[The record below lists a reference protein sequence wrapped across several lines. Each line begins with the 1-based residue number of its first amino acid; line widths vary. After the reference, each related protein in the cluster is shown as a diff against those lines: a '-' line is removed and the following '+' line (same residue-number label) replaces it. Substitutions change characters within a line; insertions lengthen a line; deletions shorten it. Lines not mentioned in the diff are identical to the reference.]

1 MNHLVVFIRY
11 SVYILILFALFILLY
26 IVLRRVYQ
34 QVKDK
39 RFNLRYVQ
47 IEEGLLNALSTPG
60 PESAVRLAEEYK
72 RFPDVLTKLLLDYA
86 KLLSGPER
94 EQLKI
99 IFRIALEKKSLR
111 DLRSRRT
118 IRRLRATRLLGFFI
132 DPLKMGSMLK
142 LLEDK
147 PIVRLA
153 AVQAISRLPTPETLG
168 LVFQAFESDLCPNIH
183 SYINII
189 LSLGAKA
196 EVNIHEALKKPISQE
211 KIALLIEL
219 VGAIPL
225 RSLYL
230 DILSFADHP
239 EKEVRIKVAR
249 ALGGLSIPD
258 SVPVLIRLASDT
270 AWEVQAQAVKG
281 LGRLKSPEALDILAE
296 AFFSKN
302 WHVRFNARSG
312 LMSLGEVGVKR
323 LEEISQQTRDA
334 YAAAMAAMALHD
346 LYLSCEQMN
355 T

>member
-1 MNHLVVFIRY
+1 MNNLVVFIRY
-11 SVYILILFALFILLY
+11 CVYSLILFALFILLY
-26 IVLRRVYQ
+26 IILRRICQKVN
-34 QVKDK
+34 DK

-47 IEEGLLNALSTPG
+47 IEEGLLNALSTPS

-142 LLEDK
+142 LLGDK

-153 AVQAISRLPTPETLG
+153 AVQAIARLPTPETLG
-168 LVFQAFESDLCPNIH
+168 LVFQSFESDLCPNIH
-183 SYINII
+183 SYISII

-211 KIALLIEL
+211 KIALLIEMA
-219 VGAIPL
+219 GAIPL
-225 RSLYL
+225 RSLYP
-230 DILSFADHP
+230 DILPFAGHP
-239 EKEVRIKVAR
+239 EKEIRIKVAR
-249 ALGGLSIPD
+249 ALGGLLIPD
-258 SVPVLIRLASDT
+258 SIPVLIRLASDE
-270 AWEVQAQAVKG
+270 AWEVQAQAIKS
-281 LGRLKSPEALDILAE
+281 LGKLKSPEALDILAE
-296 AFFSKN
+296 SFYSKN

-312 LMSLGEVGVKR
+312 LMSLGEAGVKR
-323 LEEISQQTRDA
+323 LEEISQQTRDS

-355 T
+355 P

>member
-1 MNHLVVFIRY
+1 MSHFVIFIRA
-11 SVYILILFALFILLY
+11 SVYVLIFFALLILLY
-26 IVLRRVYQ
+26 IVLRRIYQ
-34 QVKDK
+34 QVNDK
-39 RFNLRYVQ
+39 RFNLRYVK
-47 IEEGLLNALSTPG
+47 IEEELLNALSTPG
-60 PESAVRLAEEYK
+60 PESAGRLAEEYK

-118 IRRLRATRLLGFFI
+118 IKRLRTTRLLGFFI

-153 AVQAISRLPTPETLG
+153 AIQAISRLSTPETLG

-183 SYINII
+183 SYISII

-219 VGAIPL
+219 AGAIPL
-225 RSLYL
+225 RSLYP

-270 AWEVQAQAVKG
+270 AWEVQAQAVNG
-281 LGRLKSPEALDILAE
+281 LGRLKSPEALDVLTK

-312 LMSLGEVGVKR
+312 LMNLGEAGVKK
-323 LEEISQQTRDA
+323 LEEISQQTHDS

>member
-1 MNHLVVFIRY
+1 MSRLVLFIRS
-11 SVYILILFALFILLY
+11 SVYILILFALLILFY

-47 IEEGLLNALSTPG
+47 IEEELLNALSTPG

-72 RFPDVLTKLLLDYA
+72 KYPNVLTKLLLDYA
-86 KLLSGPER
+86 KVLSGPEKER
-94 EQLKI
+94 LKI
-99 IFRIALEKKSLR
+99 IYRIALEKKSLK

-132 DPLKMGSMLK
+132 DPLKMDFMLK

-153 AVQAISRLPTPETLG
+153 AVQAISQLSTPETLP
-168 LVFQAFESDLCPNIH
+168 LVFKAFEADLCPNIH
-183 SYINII
+183 SYISII
-189 LSLGAKA
+189 LSLGGKA
-196 EVNIHEALKKPISQE
+196 EVNIREALKKPISSE

-225 RSLYL
+225 RSLYP
-230 DILSFADHP
+230 DILPFAGHP
-239 EKEVRIKVAR
+239 EKEIRIKVAR
-249 ALGGLSIPD
+249 ALGGLLNPD
-258 SVPVLIRLASDT
+258 SAPALIRLAYDE
-270 AWEVQAQAVKG
+270 AWEVQAQAVKS
-281 LGRLKSPEALDILAE
+281 LGKLKSLEALDVLSQ

-302 WHVRFNARSG
+302 WYVRFNARSG
-312 LMSLGEVGVKR
+312 LMSLGEAGVKR
-323 LEEISQQTRDA
+323 LEEISRQTRDS

>member
-1 MNHLVVFIRY
+1 MNRLVIFIRT
-11 SVYILILFALFILLY
+11 SVYILILFALLILFY

-39 RFNLRYVQ
+39 RFRGRYLR
-47 IEEGLLNALSTPG
+47 IEGELLNALSTPG

-72 RFPDVLTKLLLDYA
+72 KFPNVLTKLLLDYA
-86 KLLSGPER
+86 KVLGGPEKER
-94 EQLKI
+94 LKI

-111 DLRSRRT
+111 DLTSRRT

-132 DPLKMGSMLK
+132 DPLEMGSMLK

-153 AVQAISRLPTPETLG
+153 AVQAISQLPTTETLP
-168 LVFQAFESDLCPNIH
+168 LVFKAFEADSCPNIH
-183 SYINII
+183 SYISII

-196 EVNIHEALKKPISQE
+196 EVNIREALKKPISLE

-219 VGAIPL
+219 AGAIPL
-225 RSLYL
+225 RFLYL

-249 ALGGLSIPD
+249 ALGGLLIPD
-258 SVPVLIRLASDT
+258 SIPVLIRLASDE
-270 AWEVQAQAVKG
+270 AWEVQAQAVKS

-296 AFFSKN
+296 SFFSKN
-302 WHVRFNARSG
+302 WHVRFNARTG
-312 LMSLGEVGVKR
+312 LMNLGDAGVRR
-323 LEEISQQTRDA
+323 LEEISQQTRDS

-346 LYLSCEQMN
+346 MNLSCEQMN
-355 T
+355 S

>member
-1 MNHLVVFIRY
+1 MSHFVFIIRA
-11 SVYILILFALFILLY
+11 SVYVLIFFALLILLY
-26 IVLRRVYQ
+26 IVLRRIYQ
-34 QVKDK
+34 QVDDK

-47 IEEGLLNALSTPG
+47 IEEELLNALSTPH

-72 RFPDVLTKLLLDYA
+72 RFPDVLIKLLLDYA

-99 IFRIALEKKSLR
+99 IFRIALEKKSLK

-118 IRRLRATRLLGFFI
+118 MRRLRATRLLGFFI

-153 AVQAISRLPTPETLG
+153 AVQAISQLPTPETLG
-168 LVFQAFESDLCPNIH
+168 LVFKAFESDLCPNIH
-183 SYINII
+183 SYISII

-196 EVNIHEALKKPISQE
+196 EVNIQEALKKPISQE
-211 KIALLIEL
+211 KIALMIEL

-225 RSLYL
+225 RSLYS
-230 DILSFADHP
+230 DILLFAGHP

-249 ALGGLSIPD
+249 ALGGLSNPD

-281 LGRLKSPEALDILAE
+281 LGRLKSPEALDILTE

-312 LMSLGEVGVKR
+312 LMNLGEAGVKR
-323 LEEISQQTRDA
+323 LEEISQQTRDS

-346 LYLSCEQMN
+346 LYLHCEQMN
-355 T
+355 P

>member
-1 MNHLVVFIRY
+1 
-11 SVYILILFALFILLY
+11 
-26 IVLRRVYQ
+26 
-34 QVKDK
+34 
-39 RFNLRYVQ
+39 
-47 IEEGLLNALSTPG
+47 
-60 PESAVRLAEEYK
+60 
-72 RFPDVLTKLLLDYA
+72 
-86 KLLSGPER
+86 
-94 EQLKI
+94 
-99 IFRIALEKKSLR
+99 
-111 DLRSRRT
+111 
-118 IRRLRATRLLGFFI
+118 
-132 DPLKMGSMLK
+132 MLK

-153 AVQAISRLPTPETLG
+153 AVQAISQLSTPETLG

-183 SYINII
+183 SYISII

-296 AFFSKN
+296 AFFSKD

-312 LMSLGEVGVKR
+312 LMSLGEAGVKR
-323 LEEISQQTRDA
+323 LEEISQQTRDS

-355 T
+355 P